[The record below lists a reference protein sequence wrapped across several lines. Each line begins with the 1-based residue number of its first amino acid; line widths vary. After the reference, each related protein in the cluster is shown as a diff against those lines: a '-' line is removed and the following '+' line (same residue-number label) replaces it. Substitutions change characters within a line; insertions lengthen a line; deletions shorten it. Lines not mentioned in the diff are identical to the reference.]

1 MGRQPSDARHRR
13 RLRVPGP
20 ALRHHHRRDTA
31 EHRPRKSDGRPRADL
46 RRPRGREL
54 GRPRAAHPGPG
65 HVAQAPRVHR
75 GGALHRRPTDS
86 DHAEAS
92 LPERPRSGDRLA
104 RLRDPGRDAHRSDV
118 VLSRHRRAAAHLH
131 LGLRDQRGLR
141 RLLDDSVAGAAAGAL
156 HLGHLAVVH
165 LRRQRAAG
173 RARPAVQDLVARL
186 RGTSGEGRGDRV
198 AQQLLEVQDLHTQF
212 FTRDGVVRAVDG
224 VSFELAAGETL
235 GIVGESGCG
244 KSVTALSLMRLI
256 PIPPGKIVKGSI
268 VFDGADVLKM
278 DDDEVRGIR
287 GNNIAMIFQDPMTS
301 LNPVLTISRQI
312 SEALELHLKMDKSE
326 ARKRTVELLDLVGI
340 PGAKKR
346 LDDYP
351 HQFSGGMRQRVMIAM
366 ALSCNPKL
374 ILADEPTTALDVT
387 IQAQILDLLKNLAR
401 EFRTA
406 FILITHDLGVVAG
419 MTQRIHVMYGGKIVE
434 KADTAELFANPKMPY
449 TWGLLR
455 SIPRL
460 DERRKA
466 KLLPIEGLPPD
477 LIAPPPGCRFEPRC
491 QYRREVCREKEPEL
505 VHIPNSKPDHEA
517 RCWGTQQGGWLVDTD
532 WRKEVG
538 DTRVLEEIK
547 QEVAQLP
554 PEPKPGDVPP
564 APTAI

>member
-1 MGRQPSDARHRR
+1 
-13 RLRVPGP
+13 
-20 ALRHHHRRDTA
+20 
-31 EHRPRKSDGRPRADL
+31 
-46 RRPRGREL
+46 
-54 GRPRAAHPGPG
+54 
-65 HVAQAPRVHR
+65 
-75 GGALHRRPTDS
+75 
-86 DHAEAS
+86 
-92 LPERPRSGDRLA
+92 LPE
-104 RLRDPGRDAHRSDV
+104 
-118 VLSRHRRAAAHLH
+118 
-131 LGLRDQRGLR
+131 
-141 RLLDDSVAGAAAGAL
+141 
-156 HLGHLAVVH
+156 
-165 LRRQRAAG
+165 
-173 RARPAVQDLVARL
+173 
-186 RGTSGEGRGDRV
+186 
-198 AQQLLEVQDLHTQF
+198 LLEVKDLHTQF

-224 VSFELAAGETL
+224 VSFQLSAGETL
-235 GIVGESGCG
+235 GLVGESGCG

-256 PIPPGKIVKGSI
+256 PQPPGKITEGSI
-268 VFDGADVLKM
+268 TFDGQDVLKM

-312 SEALELHLKMDKSE
+312 SEALELHLKMDRSE
-326 ARKRTVELLDLVGI
+326 ARKRTVELLELVGI
-340 PGAKKR
+340 PSAKKR

-387 IQAQILDLLKNLAR
+387 IQAQILELLRGLAK

-434 KADTAELFANPKMPY
+434 KADTTELFANPKMPY

-460 DERRKA
+460 DESRKA

-491 QYRREVCREKEPEL
+491 QYRRDICHEQEPAL
-505 VHIPNSKPDHEA
+505 MAIPNAKPDHEA
-517 RCWGTQQGGWLVDTD
+517 RCWGTQNVPGGGWLVDTD
-532 WRKEVG
+532 WRRDIG
-538 DTRVLEEIK
+538 DVAKLEEIK
-547 QEVAQLP
+547 EQVADLP
-554 PEPKPGDVPP
+554 SDVKRIEASGEMPPPP
-564 APTAI
+564 ATG

>member
-1 MGRQPSDARHRR
+1 M
-13 RLRVPGP
+13 
-20 ALRHHHRRDTA
+20 
-31 EHRPRKSDGRPRADL
+31 
-46 RRPRGREL
+46 
-54 GRPRAAHPGPG
+54 
-65 HVAQAPRVHR
+65 
-75 GGALHRRPTDS
+75 
-86 DHAEAS
+86 
-92 LPERPRSGDRLA
+92 PE
-104 RLRDPGRDAHRSDV
+104 
-118 VLSRHRRAAAHLH
+118 
-131 LGLRDQRGLR
+131 
-141 RLLDDSVAGAAAGAL
+141 
-156 HLGHLAVVH
+156 
-165 LRRQRAAG
+165 
-173 RARPAVQDLVARL
+173 
-186 RGTSGEGRGDRV
+186 
-198 AQQLLEVQDLHTQF
+198 LLEVQDLHTQF

-224 VSFELAAGETL
+224 VSFQLSAGETL
-235 GIVGESGCG
+235 GLVGESGCG

-256 PIPPGKIVKGSI
+256 PQPPGKITEGAI
-268 VFDGADVLKM
+268 TFDGQDVLKM

-312 SEALELHLKMDKSE
+312 SEALELHLKMDRSE
-326 ARKRTVELLDLVGI
+326 ARKRTVELLELVGI
-340 PGAKKR
+340 PSAKKR

-434 KADTAELFANPKMPY
+434 KADTRELFANPKMPY

-460 DERRKA
+460 DESRKA

-477 LIAPPPGCRFEPRC
+477 LISPPPGCRFEPRC
-491 QYRREVCREKEPEL
+491 QYRRDICHEKEPAL
-505 VHIPNSKPDHEA
+505 IPIPNAKPDHEA
-517 RCWGTQQGGWLVDTD
+517 RCWGTQSVAGGGWLVDTD
-532 WRKEVG
+532 WRRDIG
-538 DTRVLEEIK
+538 DVATLEEIK
-547 QEVAQLP
+547 EQVADLP
-554 PEPKPGDVPP
+554 IETKRADASADTPPPP
-564 APTAI
+564 AATS

>member
-1 MGRQPSDARHRR
+1 
-13 RLRVPGP
+13 
-20 ALRHHHRRDTA
+20 
-31 EHRPRKSDGRPRADL
+31 
-46 RRPRGREL
+46 
-54 GRPRAAHPGPG
+54 
-65 HVAQAPRVHR
+65 
-75 GGALHRRPTDS
+75 
-86 DHAEAS
+86 
-92 LPERPRSGDRLA
+92 
-104 RLRDPGRDAHRSDV
+104 
-118 VLSRHRRAAAHLH
+118 
-131 LGLRDQRGLR
+131 
-141 RLLDDSVAGAAAGAL
+141 
-156 HLGHLAVVH
+156 
-165 LRRQRAAG
+165 
-173 RARPAVQDLVARL
+173 
-186 RGTSGEGRGDRV
+186 V
-198 AQQLLEVQDLHTQF
+198 AQQLLAVDDLHTQF
-212 FTRDGVVRAVDG
+212 FTRDGVVHAVDG

-235 GIVGESGCG
+235 GLVGESGCG

-256 PIPPGKIVKGSI
+256 PQPPGRITEGSI
-268 VFDGADVLKM
+268 LFDGQDVLKM
-278 DDDEVRGIR
+278 DDDDVRGIR

-312 SEALELHLKMDKSE
+312 SEALELHLKMDKTES
-326 ARKRTVELLDLVGI
+326 RKRTIELLDLVGI
-340 PGAKKR
+340 PSAKKR

-419 MTQRIHVMYGGKIVE
+419 MTQRIHVMYAGKIVE
-434 KADTAELFANPKMPY
+434 KADTNELFANPKMPY

-460 DERRKA
+460 DEHRKA

-491 QYRREVCREKEPEL
+491 QYRHDVCKEKEPEL
-505 VHIPNSKPDHEA
+505 KRIPNAKSDHEA
-517 RCWGTQQGGWLVDTD
+517 RCWGTQEGGWLVDTD
-532 WRKEVG
+532 WRREIG

-547 QEVAQLP
+547 KEVADLP
-554 PEPKPGDVPP
+554 PEAKKDGEEPPHPPP
-564 APTAI
+564 ASVN

>member
-1 MGRQPSDARHRR
+1 
-13 RLRVPGP
+13 
-20 ALRHHHRRDTA
+20 
-31 EHRPRKSDGRPRADL
+31 
-46 RRPRGREL
+46 
-54 GRPRAAHPGPG
+54 
-65 HVAQAPRVHR
+65 
-75 GGALHRRPTDS
+75 
-86 DHAEAS
+86 
-92 LPERPRSGDRLA
+92 
-104 RLRDPGRDAHRSDV
+104 
-118 VLSRHRRAAAHLH
+118 
-131 LGLRDQRGLR
+131 
-141 RLLDDSVAGAAAGAL
+141 
-156 HLGHLAVVH
+156 
-165 LRRQRAAG
+165 
-173 RARPAVQDLVARL
+173 
-186 RGTSGEGRGDRV
+186 V

-256 PIPPGKIVKGSI
+256 PVPPGKIVKGSI
-268 VFDGADVLKM
+268 MFDGADVLKM

-326 ARKRTVELLDLVGI
+326 ARKRTIELLDLVGI
-340 PGAKKR
+340 PSAKKR
-346 LDDYP
+346 VDDYP

-491 QYRREVCREKEPEL
+491 QYRRDICREKEPEL

-538 DTRVLEEIK
+538 DTRVIEEIK

-564 APTAI
+564 SPTAI